1 MRRSWIGIIGIVC
14 LAGVAVA
21 QNAMAPAPQPA
32 PGTTAPVA
40 AVVPAASQEKV
51 VLREGTP
58 VNLKF
63 AQSLSSKTA
72 GEDDPVNFVVAED
85 LVVDGFVVAKAGTF
99 ATGSVSHSKRAGML
113 GKAGE
118 LNIRLSHLKCGD
130 RRIKLRG
137 SQGKE
142 GQGKEGTTVALTV
155 LFGPIGLIKHGKN
168 VEIKE
173 GAPLVAYVDEDYALP
188 RTGTRAD

>member
-1 MRRSWIGIIGIVC
+1 MRHCWIAILGIVC
-14 LAGVAVA
+14 LAGIAVA
-21 QNAMAPAPQPA
+21 QNATAPVPQTVPPA
-32 PGTTAPVA
+32 AVPVA
-40 AVVPAASQEKV
+40 AVVPAASQENV

-85 LVVDGFVVAKAGTF
+85 LVVDGFIVARAGTF

-130 RRIKLRG
+130 RKIKLRG

-142 GQGKEGTTVALTV
+142 GQGKEGTAVALTV

-168 VEIKE
+168 VEVKE
-173 GAPLVAYVDEDYALP
+173 GAPLVAYVDEDYTLP
-188 RTGTRAD
+188 RIARAN

>member
-142 GQGKEGTTVALTV
+142 GQGKEGTAVALTV